1 MPLLVNSLWL
11 SNGQQRGHLALRCLR
26 EAVNGSHSWAR
37 SFRCVWG
44 GLVKGR
50 SCWHGRSRR
59 GVITSCMNFLQT
71 GRISL
76 LRVALNIMTCFSW
89 GVTRKISWTSRRMSA
104 GDSKRTMHSYNYC
117 SCVWKQHAT
126 QTVSEVQYIVLV
138 WIVCAENCAVF
149 RYFLLKTELK
159 CKVLFFCFV
168 MWQQWNRRIMPI
180 VSPTVFKEKCVCVLH
195 RIQCNFVLNTAIVS

>member
-1 MPLLVNSLWL
+1 MTLAKVVKGPIYIYSLMDDAL
-11 SNGQQRGHLALRCLR
+11 SVGQTDVWPCLPNADAALPAEAGIKDLTSFSPCLYYLTVCDYQTGSREGHLALRCLR
-26 EAVNGSHSWAR
+26 EAVNGSHSWAC

-89 GVTRKISWTSRRMSA
+89 GVIRKISWTSRRMSA
-104 GDSKRTMHSYNYC
+104 GDSKRTMHSYY
-117 SCVWKQHAT
+117 
-126 QTVSEVQYIVLV
+126 
-138 WIVCAENCAVF
+138 
-149 RYFLLKTELK
+149 
-159 CKVLFFCFV
+159 
-168 MWQQWNRRIMPI
+168 
-180 VSPTVFKEKCVCVLH
+180 
-195 RIQCNFVLNTAIVS
+195 